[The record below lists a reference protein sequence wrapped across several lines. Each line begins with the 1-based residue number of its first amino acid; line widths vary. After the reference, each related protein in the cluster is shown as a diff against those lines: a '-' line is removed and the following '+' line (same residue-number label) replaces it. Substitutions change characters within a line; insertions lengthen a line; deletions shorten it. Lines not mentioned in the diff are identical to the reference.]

1 MFKKNNQVNEK
12 NKLFEVQP
20 KQIFEVYSGFA
31 GTQALLAAIE
41 LNLFQFIANQL
52 NTVERMAPAL
62 NISARSLRIL
72 LDALVALK
80 ILNKAKNVYQLSS
93 ESKQYLVKGGAL
105 YIGDVLLRYAFNFE
119 NWHPLLEALRKGP
132 SLNMKS
138 CEERMRGIQDSSRDI
153 FSTSYASAVFISKK
167 LGVGKSLKNLKVLD
181 IGAGSAAWSLAFV
194 LADAQSQVDA
204 LDFEGILPLTRE
216 FVQKFR
222 VEKQYNYLAGDVL
235 EYSLKK
241 EHYDVI
247 LIGHLCH
254 HLGEQDSKKL
264 FKKCHEALRPKG
276 RVLIA
281 EYVANDLRTGDKIAL
296 LFGLKMILQST
307 QGDVFTVKEFKK
319 WLAGCKFRKTSA
331 LSAVYPTTVISAQ
344 KG

>member
-1 MFKKNNQVNEK
+1 MIKNILTTDK
-12 NKLFEVQP
+12 SKLFDIQP

-31 GTQALLAAIE
+31 GTQALLVAIE
-41 LNLFQFIANQL
+41 LNVFQLISNQL
-52 NTVERMAPAL
+52 NTVERIAAAL
-62 NISARSLRIL
+62 NITQRATRIL

-93 ESKQYLVKGGAL
+93 EAKQYLVKDGPL

-119 NWHPLLEALRKGP
+119 NWNPLLEALKNGP
-132 SLNMKS
+132 ALKS
-138 CEERMRGIQDSSRDI
+138 KTSPEVSKCAQEASRDI

-181 IGAGSAAWSLAFV
+181 IGAGSAAWSLPFAT
-194 LADAQSQVDA
+194 ADVQTQVDA
-204 LDFEGILPLTRE
+204 LDLEGVLPLAKE

-222 VEKQYNYLAGDVL
+222 LDKQYHFIAADVM
-235 EYSLKK
+235 EYPLKK
-241 EHYDVI
+241 ESYDVI
-247 LIGHLCH
+247 LLGHICH

-264 FKKCHEALRPKG
+264 LKKCYEALRPKG

-319 WLAGCKFRKTSA
+319 WLALCGFRKTSA
-331 LSAVYPTTVISAQ
+331 LTAVYPTTVISAQ
-344 KG
+344 KL